1 MKFRS
6 EADKLQITL
15 KQNESK
21 IADLENQ
28 IEMSETT
35 IKETLEEKYTLDQE
49 NGQMELKCKAPP
61 EDEVKRKLKDL
72 ENQYTTE
79 LKLKIMFLNEE
90 SD

>member
-1 MKFRS
+1 
-6 EADKLQITL
+6 
-15 KQNESK
+15 
-21 IADLENQ
+21 
-28 IEMSETT
+28 MSETT

-90 SD
+90 SDQLMQRLDTEEEMGRAKLDSTINLKR